1 APVLQIAP
9 CGVPPYPLLLHL
21 VLDADDGPHPH
32 PQILDGT
39 DQRLV
44 ERGLERLRRV
54 QSMLRADEAQ
64 DGIRLRQLPAVDG
77 EHRQRAEGG
86 ARLARCPLV
95 AVQSFVLERETGDV
109 ERQAALFA
117 AAAGCVEV

>member
-1 APVLQIAP
+1 
-9 CGVPPYPLLLHL
+9 
-21 VLDADDGPHPH
+21 
-32 PQILDGT
+32 
-39 DQRLV
+39 
-44 ERGLERLRRV
+44 
-54 QSMLRADEAQ
+54 MLRADEAQ

-117 AAAGCVEV
+117 AAAGCVEVGQLVQGHRRASRGFALERPV